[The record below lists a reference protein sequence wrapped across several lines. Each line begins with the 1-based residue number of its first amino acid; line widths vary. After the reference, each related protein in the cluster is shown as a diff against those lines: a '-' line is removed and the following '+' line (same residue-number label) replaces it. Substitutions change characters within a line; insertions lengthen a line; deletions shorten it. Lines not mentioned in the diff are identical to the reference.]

1 MDATVAWRPG
11 SCCASEQSVLR
22 HGIFPATTSDKC
34 CAAGTTAHETP
45 EVAMTAPSATAV
57 VMTSPMAKAPRSL
70 HAVAGSRDVPILDMT
85 EFRSPSP
92 YKASR

>member
-1 MDATVAWRPG
+1 
-11 SCCASEQSVLR
+11 
-22 HGIFPATTSDKC
+22 
-34 CAAGTTAHETP
+34 
-45 EVAMTAPSATAV
+45 MTAPSATAV